1 MGFSYHEEPIVNP
14 TLNPEPTRVKRRSRS
29 EWEQL
34 IHAYH
39 LSGLSSKQFCL
50 ANNLGYASFCQWR
63 RRLSS
68 ESESPD
74 AGLASSFIDMGSL
87 YESQFSGF
95 FSFLANRIEV
105 RQWRGTVFE
114 SSCSILNHAFVSGY
128 IRSQRI

>member
-1 MGFSYHEEPIVNP
+1 MSKQIGRKRSNHDVLSMRMNRL
-14 TLNPEPTRVKRRSRS
+14 LNGRS

-87 YESQFSGF
+87 SPM
-95 FSFLANRIEV
+95 NP
-105 RQWRGTVFE
+105 
-114 SSCSILNHAFVSGY
+114 SSVDSSPSWQIVLKLGNGVELCLNPHVPS
-128 IRSQRI
+128 